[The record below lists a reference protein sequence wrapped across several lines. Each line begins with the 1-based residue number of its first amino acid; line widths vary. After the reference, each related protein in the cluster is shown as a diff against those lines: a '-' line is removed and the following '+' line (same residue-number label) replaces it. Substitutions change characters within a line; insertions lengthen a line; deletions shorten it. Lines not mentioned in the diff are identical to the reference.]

1 MYAFHHERGV
11 CHELETEKMRYRRSR
26 DNRSW
31 RRLVCNRNG
40 IVPTF
45 YLHVLKVAVML
56 SQNQSRYLVTI
67 CFTLLALL
75 FASDLLLK
83 PPKELVLLAIDCIS
97 ALYFTATLFVGLKE
111 RKKGA
116 VAASAVCLIITIAS
130 FFI

>member
-1 MYAFHHERGV
+1 
-11 CHELETEKMRYRRSR
+11 
-26 DNRSW
+26 
-31 RRLVCNRNG
+31 
-40 IVPTF
+40 
-45 YLHVLKVAVML
+45 ML
-56 SQNQSRYLVTI
+56 SQNQSRHLVPI
-67 CFTLLALL
+67 GFTLLAAL

-83 PPKELVLLAIDCIS
+83 PPKELVLLAISCLS

>member
-1 MYAFHHERGV
+1 
-11 CHELETEKMRYRRSR
+11 
-26 DNRSW
+26 
-31 RRLVCNRNG
+31 
-40 IVPTF
+40 
-45 YLHVLKVAVML
+45 ML

-67 CFTLLALL
+67 GFTLLESL

-83 PPKELVLLAIDCIS
+83 PPKELVSLAIGCIS

-116 VAASAVCLIITIAS
+116 VAASAVCVIITIAS